1 MQPASRFGVRAR
13 VVSHALALRLV
24 RGPRQ
29 RPGEVRRALVA
40 HHLLA
45 GDTLMLTPLLAKLRA
60 VYPGAEI
67 AMTVRRALAPLYAGR
82 PYGVDALPFDPRDKG
97 ALRDLLDASNGFDLA
112 IVPGDNRYSWLAA
125 ALDSAWVVAFAGDR
139 PAAKSWMVDELVP
152 FPDRPMAWSDMNLR
166 LVPGAFAARYDPAD
180 WPAPPHAPF
189 ERPALGNSGRYAVL
203 HVEASTALRRWDN
216 QKWLALA
223 TRLAGQG
230 ITPVW
235 SSGPAGKAIVDE
247 IDHDRRF
254 PSLGH
259 RLDLAQLWHLIAGA
273 TLLVSVDTSIA
284 HMAKLTYTP
293 TVALYGPSSDVLFG
307 RGRFWSEAP
316 FREVT
321 VPDFPCRD
329 QRTLFKRR
337 VEWVRRCQRAMG
349 QAAAECADPRC
360 MHALGLDGVLA
371 AAAEL
376 GVRIQ

>member
-1 MQPASRFGVRAR
+1 VAQAESRFGVRAR
-13 VVSHALALRLV
+13 VVGHALALRLV

-60 VYPGAEI
+60 VYPDAEI

-82 PYGVDALPFDPRDKG
+82 PYGVDALPFDPRDAG
-97 ALRDLLDASNGFDLA
+97 ALRELLDESNGFDLA

-152 FPDRPMAWSDMNLR
+152 FPEIAMAWSDMNLR
-166 LVPGAFAARYDPAD
+166 LVPGAFADKYNPAD
-180 WPAPPHAPF
+180 WPAPPYAPF
-189 ERPALGNSGRYAVL
+189 ERPAGRYAVL

-235 SSGPAGKAIVDE
+235 SSGPAGKPLIDE

-254 PSLGH
+254 PALGH
-259 RLDLAQLWHLIAGA
+259 QLDLAQLWHLVAGA
-273 TLLVSVDTSIA
+273 TLLVSVDTSVA
-284 HMAKLTYTP
+284 HMAKLTCTP

-316 FREVT
+316 FREVI

-329 QRTLFKRR
+329 QRTLFKRN
-337 VEWVRRCQRAMG
+337 VEWVRRCQRG
-349 QAAAECADPRC
+349 SSECADPRC
-360 MHALGLDGVLA
+360 MHAIELDGVLA